1 MVKSGSKSKNTPTD
15 VSPSS
20 ESADANDLA
29 NINRLSLNYGAEYYS
44 MVDIEEQKEI
54 AQRNSEMR
62 DKVKVFRK
70 SKGDTKKERELPG
83 SYINIS
89 NGKKSV
95 KSKIKSKDDK
105 TLREI
110 LRLHKLHNMLK
121 NTRIPFI
128 VLLDV
133 ELNRL
138 LSWLAPTPEEKIA
151 KEQVLLQLE
160 VVVNALFPD
169 GNLKVFGSYVT
180 GLSLPGADID
190 VCIQS
195 EGDQLCVLNM
205 IVYTLNR
212 LGLVHSFECIYNTAV
227 PVVKLVDKRTGV
239 RIDLSCYNESAFK
252 TTKFIQEMCVKYKY
266 MQPLILLVKLFL
278 QSRNLGD
285 TYFGGVGSFLLY
297 CMILSFLQLHDSS
310 SQKQSDDTNS
320 LATLFIDFFYYWG
333 FLRDY
338 SQFVT
343 TVRGLGHVY
352 PRKLKKEQSDSMLS
366 CDNPIDHTVDLGT
379 NSFNMHSVNSAFQN
393 AFIILK
399 NIEHNIRKWF
409 PNKVVTF
416 GMNFSTILE
425 SLYDVSHPVFQKRSH
440 ESHENVRKDY
450 FNDHSNTLNASLDS
464 VLKHLKK
471 SLESSRTNTFNA
483 QRQLMESLSSEQN
496 ELNLD
501 GDIPFYIVAE
511 AVGKETSSLL

>member
-1 MVKSGSKSKNTPTD
+1 MD
-15 VSPSS
+15 ASPSS
-20 ESADANDLA
+20 ESPDANDLSH
-29 NINRLSLNYGAEYYS
+29 INKLSLNYGAEYYS
-44 MVDIEEQKEI
+44 MVDLEEQKEI

-62 DKVKVFRK
+62 DKVKLFRESK
-70 SKGDTKKERELPG
+70 SDNKKQRELPG
-83 SYINIS
+83 SYINFS
-89 NGKKSV
+89 DGKAAS
-95 KSKIKSKDDK
+95 KSKIKSKDDRS
-105 TLREI
+105 LRDV
-110 LRLHKLHNMLK
+110 LQLHKLHNMLK
-121 NTRIPFI
+121 TTRIPFI

-138 LSWLAPTPEEKIA
+138 LSWLTPTPEEKIA

-169 GNLKVFGSYVT
+169 GNLRVFGSYVT
-180 GLSLPGADID
+180 GLSLPGGDID

-266 MQPLILLVKLFL
+266 MQPLILLIKLFL

-310 SQKQSDDTNS
+310 SQKLSDDTNS

-338 SQFVT
+338 NQFAT
-343 TVRGLGHVY
+343 TGLGHVY
-352 PRKLKKEQSDSMLS
+352 PRKLKKGHSDAMLS
-366 CDNPIDHTVDLGT
+366 CDNPIDHTVDLGA

-399 NIEHNIRKWF
+399 NIENNIMKWF
-409 PNKVVTF
+409 PNKVVGF
-416 GMNFSTILE
+416 EMNFSTILE
-425 SLYDVSHPVFQKRSH
+425 SLYDISHPVFQKRAHKSP
-440 ESHENVRKDY
+440 ENVRKEY
-450 FNDHSNTLNASLDS
+450 FNDHSNTLNESLDS

-471 SLESSRTNTFNA
+471 SLESSKTNTFNA
-483 QRQLMESLSSEQN
+483 QRQLMESLSSDQN
-496 ELNLD
+496 ELNRN

-511 AVGKETSSLL
+511 AVGKQASNTS